1 MTEII
6 RNLSL
11 VLLLTLFFLV
21 QSSGILSFF
30 GVRANLLLVLLMF
43 AVASRIPAAS
53 IFLASASAV
62 ALFFFSSAFWF
73 PQSVVLFLAV
83 LFTMVL
89 EKFLTGRFL
98 IDFLALTAIGTVFL
112 FFGIPVANHILSS
125 GFDFSE
131 FFFPPMRMLLAE
143 LGLNL
148 FFAALGAW
156 GAGRRPLSFI
166 FR

>member
-1 MTEII
+1 MTPII

-11 VLLLTLFFLV
+11 LLLLTLFFLV
-21 QSSGILSFF
+21 QSSGVLSFF

-53 IFLASASAV
+53 IFLAAAFSV
-62 ALFFFSSAFWF
+62 ALFFFSAPFWF
-73 PQSVVLFLAV
+73 PQSVILLFAV
-83 LFTMVL
+83 LFAMVL

-98 IDFLALTAIGTVFL
+98 IDFLALTAIGTAFL
-112 FFGIPVANHILSS
+112 FFGIPVANHLLSS
-125 GFDFSE
+125 GFDFSGLL
-131 FFFPPMRMLLAE
+131 FPPTRMLLVE
-143 LGLNL
+143 LGMNL

-166 FR
+166 FQ